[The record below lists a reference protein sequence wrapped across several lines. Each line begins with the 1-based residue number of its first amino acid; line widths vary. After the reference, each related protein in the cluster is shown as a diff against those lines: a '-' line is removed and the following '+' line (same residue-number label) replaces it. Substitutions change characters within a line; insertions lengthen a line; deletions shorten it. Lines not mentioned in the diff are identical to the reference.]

1 MASLED
7 DRYYS
12 ALDIEA
18 QRFAN
23 AVHEADLSQQVPTCP
38 EWTIEQLTEHV
49 GRAHRWVTAIV
60 EQRATSYLP
69 PEEVD
74 DIPMPATAEEC
85 SAWLRSGAFRLA
97 TVIREAGA
105 DTPVWSWHD
114 DQRVGFWLR
123 RMVHETAVHR
133 ADAQLAAGGTVAMD
147 ADLAADA
154 VTEWLEFASSPALAA
169 RRPELAELRG
179 DGQTLHF
186 HATDDGLG
194 DAGEWVV
201 RRTPDG
207 VLWEHGHVKCDVGVR
222 GAAVDLMLLIM
233 RRIPADDSRVQIVGD
248 RALLE
253 HWLEHTSF

>member
-12 ALDIEA
+12 ALDTEV
-18 QRFAN
+18 QRLAN
-23 AVHEADLSQQVPTCP
+23 AVGQADLSRRVPTCP
-38 EWTIEQLTEHV
+38 EWTIAQLTEHV
-49 GRAHRWVTAIV
+49 GRAHRWVTALV
-60 EQRATSYLP
+60 AQRATSYLP

-74 DIPMPATAEEC
+74 DIPLPSTSLEC
-85 SAWLRSGAFRLA
+85 SAWLRSGAFRLLTA
-97 TVIREAGA
+97 IREAGT
-105 DTPVWSWHD
+105 DTPVWSWAD

-133 ADAQLAAGGTVAMD
+133 ADAELALGGTVMREP
-147 ADLAADA
+147 DLAADA
-154 VTEWLEFASSPALAA
+154 VTEWLEFVSSPTLVA
-169 RRPELAELRG
+169 RRPQLAELRG

-194 DAGEWVV
+194 EAGEWLV

-207 VLWEHGHVKCDVGVR
+207 VAWEYGHGKGDVAVR
-222 GAAVDLMLLIM
+222 GTAVNVMLLIT
-233 RRIPADDSRVQIVGD
+233 RRIPPDDPRVEVIGD
-248 RALLE
+248 RELLD